1 MPPKIIRIEPQG
13 FCFGVLRA
21 LRMMQDLTHIN
32 PPKPWYLIGNLVH
45 NRFVKQFLTHNG
57 FIIEEDR
64 NKEAVIDRINE
75 GTVVFTAHGI
85 DDKIKEK
92 AQNKGLHIID
102 TTCPFVGKSFSMIKE
117 YLSHGYDIIYL
128 GKTTHP
134 ETEAALSIS
143 PQVHLIEDLSDIE
156 KLKIQNPK
164 IALTNQTTMSKFN
177 MEAVEA
183 AVAKKYP
190 QTVIMDKVCYA
201 TKIRQE
207 VMRKVAGEAKES
219 GQKCLFVIVGDPIS
233 NNTRKLSETAKRF
246 SGQDVCLVEHLDD
259 LPFESLVLYDTIY
272 LTSGTSTPNVIVEEI
287 YQYLLS
293 GNFEPKKSVLSPLDY
308 YR

>member
-92 AQNKGLHIID
+92 
-102 TTCPFVGKSFSMIKE
+102 
-117 YLSHGYDIIYL
+117 
-128 GKTTHP
+128 
-134 ETEAALSIS
+134 
-143 PQVHLIEDLSDIE
+143 
-156 KLKIQNPK
+156 LKQ
-164 IALTNQTTMSKFN
+164 
-177 MEAVEA
+177 
-183 AVAKKYP
+183 
-190 QTVIMDKVCYA
+190 
-201 TKIRQE
+201 
-207 VMRKVAGEAKES
+207 
-219 GQKCLFVIVGDPIS
+219 
-233 NNTRKLSETAKRF
+233 RF
-246 SGQDVCLVEHLDD
+246 AYHRYY
-259 LPFESLVLYDTIY
+259 LPFCRQ
-272 LTSGTSTPNVIVEEI
+272 IVF
-287 YQYLLS
+287 
-293 GNFEPKKSVLSPLDY
+293 ND
-308 YR
+308 